1 MNNKVKLWAL
11 TLGIGMLMCVVDAG
25 RSVASDEIE
34 INCYQTPD
42 LYCSPSNVLGGA
54 SKSQDENSQL
64 SLTGI
69 QANTHIRNMHDD
81 IIVDTAAELSALT
94 DLRASVVPNSSL
106 NETKV
111 ELRRSPDLD
120 RSSTTLP
127 GPLLASILA
136 LIGIVA
142 VARRNVS
149 GRGGMEEGVS
159 SNSQNGRD
167 EDHEVHLK
175 TDSNH
180 DSNQQS
186 NHLPVNSQTNSGGV
200 HS

>member
-11 TLGIGMLMCVVDAG
+11 TLGIGMLICMVDTG
-25 RSVASDEIE
+25 GSVASDQIE
-34 INCYQTPD
+34 INCHQTPD
-42 LYCSPSNVLGGA
+42 LDCGPSHVLGGV
-54 SKSQDENSQL
+54 SKSQSENSKL

-69 QANTHIRNMHDD
+69 QANADIRNIHGD
-81 IIVDTAAELSALT
+81 IIVDNATEFSAIT
-94 DLRASVVPNSSL
+94 DLNASIGPNSSF
-106 NETKV
+106 NEA
-111 ELRRSPDLD
+111 EAQLRRSPDLD
-120 RSSTTLP
+120 RSSTALP

-149 GRGGMEEGVS
+149 GRGGMEEAAS
-159 SNSQNGRD
+159 SDSHNGRD
-167 EDHEVHLK
+167 EDHEVHLN

-180 DSNQQS
+180 DSNHHS
-186 NHLPVNSQTNSGGV
+186 DHLPVNSQTNSGGV